1 VLELAGCILLL
12 ILAFIALRFVSAG
25 LGALTGKVIVA
36 IRRLL
41 VPALDSRPGKKDDP
55 PATRGKPCQITRLS
69 LHRPTKTFPAR
80 P

>member
-1 VLELAGCILLL
+1 MLELAGCILLL

-36 IRRLL
+36 L
-41 VPALDSRPGKKDDP
+41 RPK
-55 PATRGKPCQITRLS
+55 
-69 LHRPTKTFPAR
+69 AR